1 MAAPRLY
8 ESARAAGKMP
18 LVLVCGPWSSGTSA
32 VAGLLANL
40 GVPTPGPH
48 VRINDP
54 NTPLTYEMEPFR
66 ELLQRLASEDTLT
79 RLVSDD
85 AAMRALREFRDDVLR
100 VHGDQGEVFM
110 LKHALAAL
118 VLRELGELF
127 ELRVV
132 CVIRPLAD
140 IERTRLRRKWTP
152 EFGEIGAKV
161 IYKHLFSFFVNSDV
175 PFHFVRYGDLLADPA
190 HIAGKL
196 TAFLG
201 LRVNEEAREPAIR
214 SVRRVPHGSS

>member
-1 MAAPRLY
+1 MAALTLY
-8 ESARAAGKMP
+8 EAARAAGKMP

-40 GVPTPGPH
+40 GVPAPGPH

-54 NTPLTYEMEPFR
+54 TTPLTYEMEAFR
-66 ELLQRLASEDTLT
+66 ELLQQLASEDTLT

-85 AAMRALREFRDDVLR
+85 ATMRALRVFRDDVLR
-100 VHGDQGEVFM
+100 VQDSRGEALM
-110 LKHALAAL
+110 LKHALSAL
-118 VLRELGELF
+118 VLQELGELF

-140 IERTRLRRKWTP
+140 IERTRLRRRWTP
-152 EFGEIGAKV
+152 EFGELGANV
-161 IYKHLFSFFVNSDV
+161 IYEHLFSFFINTDV
-175 PFHFVRYGDLLADPA
+175 PFHFVRYADLLADPA
-190 HIAGKL
+190 SIARDL

-201 LRVNEEAREPAIR
+201 LRVNEDAREAAIR
-214 SVRRVPHGSS
+214 SVRRISPGSP